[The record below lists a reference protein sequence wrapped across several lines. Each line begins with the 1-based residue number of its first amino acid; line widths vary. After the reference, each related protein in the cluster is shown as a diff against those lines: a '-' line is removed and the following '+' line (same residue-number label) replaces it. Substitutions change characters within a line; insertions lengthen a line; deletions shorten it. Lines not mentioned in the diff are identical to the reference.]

1 MKWTS
6 ILGALFMAGTLLGQ
20 NQGKADSLRPIYLA
34 DSLSGVDKMEL
45 LRQLAFNEINNPNLA
60 LYYANELIELA
71 GEQENQLYLYRGY
84 LQKGN
89 SQIDQGN
96 LAVALDA
103 YQSALEAAVAE
114 SYKPGE
120 GTALMSLGFTYA
132 KSGEPLR
139 AAGYYERSI
148 TIFRDS
154 AELEKPDGL
163 KGLGEVLFNVGD
175 FYLKQNEL
183 EKSQRLLEEAGR
195 IFEKTGH
202 RAGLN
207 YVHGN
212 QGILFAKKGDYDQ
225 AEAYMKEAIEELQI
239 DGDYAAIAEYQTNL
253 AQIYR
258 ERGEFG
264 KAHTWAVRSLEHA
277 NRLGLKN
284 QISESSQVL
293 AELDYLT
300 GNYREAYNHLNF
312 HMRYQDSMDVETVDM
327 SRLEREKAE
336 LELRQKENEIQLQLL
351 NQKRQ
356 RWIIWGVLVT
366 ALLLI
371 VMVVGGYKRYI
382 FIKRTNAIISWERD
396 RSENLLRNILPRQTA
411 LELKQNGR
419 VRAQRFES
427 VTILFSDFKG
437 FTRQAESMDPE
448 NLVKSIDYYFSHFDA
463 IMEKYGLEKI
473 KTIGDAYMCA
483 GGLPFPMAD
492 HAIRVVEAAMEMLEF
507 VEANRDN
514 SLKGQ
519 VRFEIR
525 IGINSGPVVA
535 GVVGTQKF
543 AYDIWGDAVN
553 IASRMESASEVGKIN
568 IADGTY
574 QLIKEVYDCKYRGSL
589 AVKNHGD
596 LDMYFVLGKKAARHP
611 QHVLEGPQGQSN
623 GSP

>member
-1 MKWTS
+1 M
-6 ILGALFMAGTLLGQ
+6 
-20 NQGKADSLRPIYLA
+20 
-34 DSLSGVDKMEL
+34 
-45 LRQLAFNEINNPNLA
+45 
-60 LYYANELIELA
+60 
-71 GEQENQLYLYRGY
+71 
-84 LQKGN
+84 
-89 SQIDQGN
+89 
-96 LAVALDA
+96 
-103 YQSALEAAVAE
+103 
-114 SYKPGE
+114 
-120 GTALMSLGFTYA
+120 
-132 KSGEPLR
+132 
-139 AAGYYERSI
+139 
-148 TIFRDS
+148 
-154 AELEKPDGL
+154 
-163 KGLGEVLFNVGD
+163 LFNVGD